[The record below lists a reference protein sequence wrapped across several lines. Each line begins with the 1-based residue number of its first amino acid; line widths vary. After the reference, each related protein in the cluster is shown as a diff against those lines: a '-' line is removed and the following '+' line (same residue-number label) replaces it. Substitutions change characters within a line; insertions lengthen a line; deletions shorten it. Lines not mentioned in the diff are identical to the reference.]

1 MTFFA
6 SEHVE
11 KFRVVH
17 PLVGVMGDEKNG
29 AFMVKPKGLKIV
41 ISSGEGWEHVSVSR
55 KSRTPSY
62 EDMCWVKANFWGDE
76 DTVMQLHVPKLDH
89 VNCSEHCLHLWRP
102 TDKEIP
108 RPPSIFVG
116 PRNYGS

>member
-17 PLVGVMGDEKNG
+17 PLVGVMGDEQNG
-29 AFMVKPKGLKIV
+29 AFMVKPKGLKIL

-76 DTVMQLHVPKLDH
+76 DAVMQLHVPKLDH
-89 VNCSEHCLHLWRP
+89 VNCHEHCLHLWRP